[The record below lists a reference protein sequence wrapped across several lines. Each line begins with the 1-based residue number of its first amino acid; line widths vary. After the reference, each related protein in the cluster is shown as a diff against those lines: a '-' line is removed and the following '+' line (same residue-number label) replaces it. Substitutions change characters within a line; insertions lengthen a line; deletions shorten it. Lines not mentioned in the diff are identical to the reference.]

1 MADSE
6 ISTTLPIVSRGT
18 RISTSFAASDSS
30 LLQQTCDLCGTKVPL
45 DPAVLAGRKWRAAH
59 DKTLVLCRRQ
69 QRLETKLQHSVGMP
83 CAPVE
88 VTGLD
93 KPVRISSLCDLD
105 RLIERHP
112 EALAAKEKAMADLT
126 AHQRRWDEADRALG
140 YSITREKEDAAA
152 QDEQRLADL
161 LWSTPASS
169 LGGIAAKIE
178 AVVATGE
185 PKQGSSE
192 FPWPR
197 IRSALTSLREISKR
211 GGPPD
216 ERA

>member
-6 ISTTLPIVSRGT
+6 TSTTLPIVSRGT
-18 RISTSFAASDSS
+18 RISTSFAASESS
-30 LLQQTCDLCGTKVPL
+30 LLQQTCDASGSKVPL

-69 QRLETKLQHSVGMP
+69 QGLETKLQHSVGMS
-83 CAPVE
+83 CARVE

-112 EALAAKEKAMADLT
+112 EALAAKERAMADLT

-140 YSITREKEDAAA
+140 YSIMRDKEDAAA
-152 QDEQRLADL
+152 QDEQRPEDL

-169 LGGIAAKIE
+169 LGRILAKIE
-178 AVVATGE
+178 AVVAAGE
-185 PKQGSSE
+185 PERGSSE
-192 FPWPR
+192 FPWPQ
-197 IRSALTSLREISKR
+197 IRSALTNLRQISKR